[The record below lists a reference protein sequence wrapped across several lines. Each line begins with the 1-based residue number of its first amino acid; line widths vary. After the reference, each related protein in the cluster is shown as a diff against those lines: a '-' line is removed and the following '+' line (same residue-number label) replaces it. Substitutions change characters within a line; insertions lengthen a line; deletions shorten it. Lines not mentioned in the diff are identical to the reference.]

1 MTVFFAFLAWTLI
14 GPPACCL
21 LFLVAA
27 VCESTHQP
35 GSRTPDWYVI
45 GAILVGGPL
54 VLICIG
60 GFLYDDLRARRARR
74 AKRAAILAQTPTP

>member
-14 GPPACCL
+14 GPPASGL

-35 GSRTPDWYVI
+35 GSRTPSWWIY
-45 GAILVGGPL
+45 ASILVGGPL

-60 GFLYDDLRARRARR
+60 GFLYDDLRARRARL
-74 AKRAAILAQTPTP
+74 AKRNAVLAKSPTP